1 VRAAWWALCAVACSR
16 ADAEPPTWAPSAGG
30 AGVRRVADLVLAPTD
45 AWGRSLAGAS
55 LELDR
60 AAPSGATRDEAT
72 GALRLGLG
80 SAPFTWS
87 VRVSAPDH
95 DDLYASLRWDGAE
108 VASDDPR
115 VVVATRTDGE
125 RPAFAAVL
133 MLDHGWFAASGPPHA
148 RNEATLLRD
157 GEDYWA
163 SVAVDVARARRRVTW
178 STWWWESTFEL
189 VRPSNHA
196 TLGPAARASNGAL
209 ALLEAQPGVTSRVL
223 VNLFGDLELAELV
236 NTDAALRAR
245 AEDPADA
252 VEAMLQPNRTPVP
265 LWAPYVEPEAPIDRP
280 GRVGAQAAWSGWT
293 VLTPSPP
300 ALMDGFAAPAASWH
314 QKALVVDGETAFVSG
329 MNTKGTDWDDHAHAL
344 YDARRMESDASNAA
358 RASVEAG
365 AALPD
370 FGPRKDYGLRL
381 AGPAAYDVEAILS
394 QRWNR
399 AIDDGELYAFAST
412 PLELDAA
419 PDEVTDGVAAQVEA
433 TLPAPWSQRAIL
445 ETHERAMRRA
455 TSLVYI
461 EDQYFRAPLLLDAI
475 IARMGEEPGLRL
487 VVVTKPMSNLDP
499 GAQHTFAGHA
509 QLRAMFPDR
518 YLALQLRSVDVAI
531 EEGFFFDT
539 VRFEQADVDVHSKLR
554 IVDDRY
560 LSVGSCNFNNRG
572 YLYEGELNATV
583 FDEAWVSTARREV
596 FIDLLGDAW
605 EDGLA
610 YDDRALFDALA
621 RTAASNDAILAWW
634 SENARRLDA
643 EEAAAERAA
652 RWPAGLVYPLDF
664 SDGYLWDVGTDA
676 F

>member
-1 VRAAWWALCAVACSR
+1 V
-16 ADAEPPTWAPSAGG
+16 DAEPPTWGPSGGGGG
-30 AGVRRVADLVLAPTD
+30 ARRVADLVLAPAD
-45 AWGRSLAGAS
+45 AWGRALPAASLA
-55 LELDR
+55 LDR
-60 AAPSGATRDEAT
+60 AAPAGATPDEAT

-80 SAPFTWS
+80 ATPFSWT

-95 DDLYASLRWDGAE
+95 DELLAALRWDGAE
-108 VASDDPR
+108 LTSADPR
-115 VVVATRTDGE
+115 VVVATRTDGD

-163 SVAVDVARARRRVTW
+163 SVAGDLGRARRRVTW
-178 STWWWESTFEL
+178 TTWWWESGFEL
-189 VRPSNHA
+189 TRPAGHA
-196 TLGPAARASNGAL
+196 TLSPAARASQGAL

-223 VNLFGDLELAELV
+223 VNLFGDLELAELI

-252 VEAMLQPNRTPVP
+252 VEAMLQPNRTSVP
-265 LWAPYVEPEAPIDRP
+265 LWDPYVEPEAPVDRP

-300 ALMDGFAAPAASWH
+300 ALIDGLAAPAASWH
-314 QKALVVDGETAFVSG
+314 QKALVIDGETAFVSG

-344 YDARRMESDASNAA
+344 YDARRMEPSASNAA
-358 RASVEAG
+358 RAEVEAG
-365 AALPD
+365 GALPD
-370 FGPRKDYGLRL
+370 FGPRKDYGVRL
-381 AGPAAYDVEAILS
+381 AGPAAHDVEAILS
-394 QRWNR
+394 QRWNG
-399 AIDDGELYAFAST
+399 AIDDGELYAFAAT
-412 PLELDAA
+412 PLELDPA
-419 PDEVTDGVAAQVEA
+419 PDEVLEGVAAQVEA

-445 ETHERAMRRA
+445 ETHERALRRA

-475 IARMGEEPGLRL
+475 LARMGEEPGLRL
-487 VVVTKPMSNLDP
+487 VVVTKPMSSLDP

-531 EEGFFFDT
+531 EEGTFFDT

-572 YLYEGELNATV
+572 YLYEGELNASV
-583 FDEAWVSTARREV
+583 FDLDWVSAARRDV
-596 FIDLLGDAW
+596 FANLLGDAW
-605 EDGLA
+605 EDRLA
-610 YDDRALFDALA
+610 VDDGALFDALA
-621 RTAASNDAILAWW
+621 RTAASNEAILAWW
-634 SENARRLDA
+634 SENAPRLDA
-643 EEAAAERAA
+643 GEAAEERAR

-664 SDGYLWDVGTDA
+664 SDGYVWDVGTDA